1 MSFGYFSLGFGA
13 GGGATPRI
21 VATGGSITED
31 GDYKIHTFTSNG
43 DFEITEAPAGE
54 TVDWMV
60 VAGGGGA
67 GCRIGGAGGAG
78 GMRFSFPNEDG
89 SGQPVSAQ
97 TYPIVIGGGGSSS
110 MGNNNVAGQ
119 AGQNSSGLGFTS
131 SGGGGGGSQFHGFT
145 IQKVLARDN

>member
-21 VATGGSITED
+21 VATGGRITED

-43 DFEITEAPAGE
+43 SFEITEAPAGE

-89 SGQPVSAQ
+89 SE
-97 TYPIVIGGGGSSS
+97 
-110 MGNNNVAGQ
+110 
-119 AGQNSSGLGFTS
+119 
-131 SGGGGGGSQFHGFT
+131 
-145 IQKVLARDN
+145 VLAKQTKMAASPINANAMNMVHPLLKHFSLHDVPIFCHNIVDGSGAF